1 MPGGSKM
8 APAMHRI
15 EIHIYRIA
23 AAVSIWLAAAGT
35 QCLKITKKVAF
46 NIASEASCVLK
57 MPKMVHFG
65 EPNRDTRQVNFN
77 RTRIGGKCQN

>member
-1 MPGGSKM
+1 M

-35 QCLKITKKVAF
+35 QCWKITEKVAF
-46 NIASEASCVLK
+46 NIASEASYFYRVDKSLLK
-57 MPKMVHFG
+57 MPKMAKFG
-65 EPNRDTRQVNFN
+65 EV
-77 RTRIGGKCQN
+77 